1 MTTSF
6 RDKHVNVNPIEGYDS
21 SPQIIPRRKKLLV
34 RAPKMR
40 ILERTLLTPNQRLL
54 LVDMM

>member
-21 SPQIIPRRKKLLV
+21 IPRRKKLLV